1 MAGYITFEADQK
13 QINIKREKV
22 ARKLS
27 FLDLLNLG
35 L

>member
-1 MAGYITFEADQK
+1 MAGYIAFGADQK
-13 QINIKREKV
+13 QINIKREKA